1 MACLKNL
8 KPKIILVE
16 KPLGGNLT
24 KAKLI
29 KNFAKKKRLKFLS
42 IT

>member
-29 KNFAKKKRLKFLS
+29 KNFAKKKKD
-42 IT
+42 